1 MKRITTPDVQPFE
14 TAHAEVVRKVAP
26 ECMVL
31 LKNNGTLPLS
41 APGKIAVYGS
51 GARSTIKGGT
61 GSGDVN
67 VRKFV
72 TVEEGL
78 ENAGFEIT
86 TKKWIDDYTKMYT
99 DAKKAHFAALR
110 KEGEAA
116 GLSGFQLVFSFFG
129 KEFAEPE
136 YELPLDGEG
145 DTAIYVLA
153 RNSGEGADRA
163 PIEGDINLTKTE
175 IRDILACNKKYKNF
189 ALVLNVGGLI
199 DLEPVKEV
207 GTVLLM
213 GQLGIETGNALA
225 DVLLGKAYPS
235 GKLTMTWAPIND
247 YPSTEGFGDPNDT
260 YYKEGI
266 YVGYRYFDTIGYE
279 PTFPFGYGMGYTT
292 FTVEPAGLKADGK
305 KVTVM
310 AKVTNT
316 GKCAGKEVVQVYV
329 SAPQGGLDKPYQE
342 LKGFVKTAELAPG
355 ASETV
360 TVSFD
365 TASMASFCDT
375 CASYVLEAG
384 DYTIRVGNC
393 SRNTSIAG
401 IISLDARAVV
411 AKTKNIAPKTDM
423 KETVPAF
430 KPFHTDCPNCVA
442 GAERISLKA
451 SDIPCTE
458 YTYQKIP
465 AEIPHGETIQW
476 SEVTSGK
483 KTVQDF
489 IAGLTDEQLAY
500 LCIGRFEEGP
510 GDGAFL
516 GQSGHELPGA
526 AGETTSAL
534 KNLGVPALVLTDGPA
549 GLRLN
554 QKYQVSPTRGPVPMG
569 GAFDGLLSLIFTP
582 EEMKMM
588 VPPPVA
594 DLDTSTTFYQY
605 CVAIPIGTALAQS
618 WSEEVN
624 KACGD
629 IIGEEMELFG
639 TESWLAPAMN
649 IYRSPLCGR
658 NFEYYSEDPLVAG
671 KIAAA
676 MTKGVQAHDKCGVT
690 IKHFFCNNQE
700 TNRLY
705 SNSVLS
711 ERALREIYLK
721 GFEICVREAQPEFLM
736 SSYNLVNGTHACEI
750 RDVQTHCLRDEWG
763 FKGIVMTDWTVTGGL
778 QESHTKYGSATCA
791 NNVKAGND
799 MTQPGGPHDKKS
811 IMDAL
816 DDGSLSRAELQVC
829 AGRILESIKK
839 LAMR

>member
-67 VRKFV
+67 VRKFI

-136 YELPLDGEG
+136 YELPIDGEG

-207 GTVLLM
+207 ETVLLM

-235 GKLTMTWAPIND
+235 GKLTMSWAPIKD
-247 YPSTEGFGDPNDT
+247 YPSTEGFGDLNDT
-260 YYKEGI
+260 YYKEGV

-292 FTVEPAGLKADGK
+292 FDIEPAGFAADAK
-305 KVTVM
+305 KVSVTV
-310 AKVTNT
+310 KVTNT
-316 GKCAGKEVVQVYV
+316 GKSAGKEVVQVYV
-329 SAPQGGLDKPYQE
+329 SAPQGKIDKPYQE
-342 LKGFVKTAELAPG
+342 LKGFVKT
-355 ASETV
+355 SEIAAGKSEMVTV
-360 TVSFD
+360 TFD
-365 TASMASFCDT
+365 TASMASYCES
-375 CASYVLEAG
+375 CAAYILEPG
-384 DYTIRVGNC
+384 EYKVRVGNC
-393 SRNTSIAG
+393 SRNTCIAG
-401 IISLDARAVV
+401 IVSLDACAAVE
-411 AKTKNIAPKTDM
+411 KNKNICNKSGFVDM
-423 KETVPAF
+423 TPSF
-430 KPFHTDCPNCVA
+430 TPFHTDCPKCVEGVPIVA
-442 GAERISLKA
+442 LKA
-451 SDIPCTE
+451 ADIPCKE
-458 YTYQKIP
+458 NKYQTVP

-483 KTVQDF
+483 KTVSDF

-500 LCIGRFEEGP
+500 VCIGRFEEGP

-554 QKYQVSPTRGPVPMG
+554 QKYQVSPTIGPVPMG

-658 NFEYYSEDPLVAG
+658 NFEYYSEDPVVAG

-676 MTKGVQAHDKCGVT
+676 MTAGVQAHDKCGVT

-811 IMDAL
+811 VMDAL
-816 DDGSLSRAELQVC
+816 ADGSLSRAELQVC